1 MPKFNQKQFKILN
14 LILAFCLFFPF
25 FRVQAAS
32 DEIEI
37 VVNLYFENDRE
48 DLKKSF
54 EDAHIEIWKVSDK
67 DSMSSD
73 DKFEA
78 IFKHSMWSDK
88 DLEKDF
94 KHVLTSKE
102 ANGTG
107 RITIKLKPGTY
118 YARVKGIKN
127 GIKFNDFV
135 FSVSDFLKEKNEDKI
150 IINPKHTQ
158 PEKPGTPPP
167 EVPPP
172 PETPPPLTPPPPETP
187 PPENPPDVPP
197 EEPKNPPPYGHFYFK
212 KVSVDGKPIEGV
224 VFRLTKV
231 VDGKPQNL
239 MQGEKIFTLVSDKNG
254 DFDVELQFGDYEL
267 WETKQAP
274 GFEQLTQSVKFTV
287 DGDDSSKRLV
297 VKNKPFTRKPLP
309 KTGDLV
315 FPMLCALGAILFI
328 TGFAVA
334 RKNEKTTE
342 AN

>member
-1 MPKFNQKQFKILN
+1 
-14 LILAFCLFFPF
+14 
-25 FRVQAAS
+25 
-32 DEIEI
+32 
-37 VVNLYFENDRE
+37 
-48 DLKKSF
+48 
-54 EDAHIEIWKVSDK
+54 
-67 DSMSSD
+67 MSSD

-107 RITIKLKPGTY
+107 RITVKLKPGTY

-150 IINPKHTQ
+150 VINPKHTQ

-172 PETPPPLTPPPPETP
+172 PETPPPLTPPPETP

-267 WETKQAP
+267 WETKQAS

>member
-1 MPKFNQKQFKILN
+1 MPKFIKKQFKILN

-25 FRVQAAS
+25 FRVSAA

-37 VVNLYFENDRE
+37 VVNLYLESDRE
-48 DLKKSF
+48 ELKKAL
-54 EDAHIEIWKVSDK
+54 EDANIEIWKVSDK
-67 DSMSSD
+67 DDMSSD
-73 DKFEA
+73 DKFEE
-78 IFKHSMWSDK
+78 IFKHRMWSDK

-94 KHVLTSKE
+94 KHVLSSVKADE
-102 ANGTG
+102 NG
-107 RITIKLKPGTY
+107 RITVKLKPGTY
-118 YARVKGIKN
+118 YARVKGAKY

-135 FSVSDFLKEKNEDKI
+135 FSVSDFLKEKNEDRI
-150 IINPKHTQ
+150 VINPKHTQ

-167 EVPPP
+167 PEVPPP
-172 PETPPPLTPPPPETP
+172 PETPPPETP

-197 EEPKNPPPYGHFYFK
+197 EEPNNPPPYGHFYFK
-212 KVSVDGKPIEGV
+212 KVSVDGKPIAGV

-239 MQGEKIFTLVSDKNG
+239 MQGDKIFTLVSDKNG
-254 DFDVELQFGDYEL
+254 DFDVELQYGDYEL

-274 GFEQLTQSVKFTV
+274 GFEQLTESVKFTV

-297 VKNKPFTRKPLP
+297 IKNKPFTKKPLP

-315 FPMLCALGAILFI
+315 FPMLCALGAILFT

-334 RKNEKTTE
+334 RKNEKSTE

>member
-37 VVNLYFENDRE
+37 VVNLYFENDRD
-48 DLKKSF
+48 DLKKSL

-107 RITIKLKPGTY
+107 RITVKLKPGTY

-150 IINPKHTQ
+150 VINPKHTQ
-158 PEKPGTPPP
+158 PEKPGTPP

-172 PETPPPLTPPPPETP
+172 PETPPPLTPPPETP